1 MKRAGIAA
9 VVFGTVVL
17 ALWSTVP
24 PAGAED
30 QTLKEI
36 MGENFGG
43 LQTILVS
50 LIRANYA
57 PVPKQIS
64 IIEKHA
70 DQLTHKV
77 PASAESDRDRF
88 LSYAYN
94 LRTNAQD
101 LDSIVR
107 TLIEHDRGKEMLS
120 YDDLREAAAA
130 HYGGMVTMCVACH
143 NRFRPTVIH

>member
-1 MKRAGIAA
+1 MKRARSAAIAFGIL
-9 VVFGTVVL
+9 VL
-17 ALWSTVP
+17 ALWGIAL
-24 PAGAED
+24 PAGAQG

-36 MGENFGG
+36 MGENFAG
-43 LQTILVS
+43 LQSILVS

-57 PVPKQIS
+57 TVPQQIAV
-64 IIEKHA
+64 IEEHA
-70 DQLTHKV
+70 NHLTHNV
-77 PASAESDRDRF
+77 PASATGDRDRF
-88 LSYAYN
+88 LSYAYS

>member
-1 MKRAGIAA
+1 MKRARSAAIAFGIL
-9 VVFGTVVL
+9 VL
-17 ALWSTVP
+17 ALWGIAL
-24 PAGAED
+24 PAGAQG

-36 MGENFGG
+36 MGENFAG
-43 LQTILVS
+43 LQSILVS

-57 PVPKQIS
+57 TVPQQIAV
-64 IIEKHA
+64 IEEHA
-70 DQLTHKV
+70 NRLTHNV
-77 PASAESDRDRF
+77 PASAAGDRDRF
-88 LSYAYN
+88 LSYAYS